1 MRLVL
6 LDTSKRGSSNEA
18 RRQREI
24 VAYLAVESN
33 AEARTRIAIAH
44 ALANRLNTRWQN
56 IYSSVFRD
64 IDEILIPLEILRE
77 EGRLPPRRGPK
88 ALQQEGVPY
97 YTLTQGGMLVAVCL
111 DQIDK
116 ARKIDV
122 ASRCIRSIED
132 RVLRDGLLALI
143 NLAPSLVIRFIK
155 EYVDY
160 YSTTN
165 LTPLTIEKVRA
176 ALADSVNVELEL
188 LEALMN
194 LNKEESERI
203 INFLNILSE

>member
-1 MRLVL
+1 
-6 LDTSKRGSSNEA
+6 
-18 RRQREI
+18 
-24 VAYLAVESN
+24 
-33 AEARTRIAIAH
+33 
-44 ALANRLNTRWQN
+44 
-56 IYSSVFRD
+56 
-64 IDEILIPLEILRE
+64 
-77 EGRLPPRRGPK
+77 
-88 ALQQEGVPY
+88 
-97 YTLTQGGMLVAVCL
+97 
-111 DQIDK
+111 
-116 ARKIDV
+116 
-122 ASRCIRSIED
+122 
-132 RVLRDGLLALI
+132 LI

-194 LNKEESERI
+194 LNKEESDRI